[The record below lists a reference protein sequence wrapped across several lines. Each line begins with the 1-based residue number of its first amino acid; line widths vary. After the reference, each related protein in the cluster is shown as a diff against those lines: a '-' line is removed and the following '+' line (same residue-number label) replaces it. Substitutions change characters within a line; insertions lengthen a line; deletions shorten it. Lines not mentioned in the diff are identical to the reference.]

1 MEHVLDWLA
10 HNPLRRCRSPA
21 QRPLSGAPP
30 GRRVAQLTRRLL
42 ELRVLGCARLHERAE
57 CFGDDVELL
66 PRGLLAASG
75 GVLQRASSSS
85 VTTLVSVWIATC
97 HAFRSA
103 HSVTLTSQSTTA
115 ATQTKKNGGRLT
127 RR

>member
-1 MEHVLDWLA
+1 MFSTGWRTTLFDDAV
-10 HNPLRRCRSPA
+10 RRRSAPI
-21 QRPLSGAPP
+21 SGAPP
-30 GRRVAQLTRRLL
+30 SRRVAQLTRRLL
-42 ELRVLGCARLHERAE
+42 ELRVLGRARLHDRAE

-66 PRGLLAASG
+66 LRGLLAASG

-103 HSVTLTSQSTTA
+103 HSGTLTSQSTTA
-115 ATQTKKNGGRLT
+115 ATRRRTAGG
-127 RR
+127 